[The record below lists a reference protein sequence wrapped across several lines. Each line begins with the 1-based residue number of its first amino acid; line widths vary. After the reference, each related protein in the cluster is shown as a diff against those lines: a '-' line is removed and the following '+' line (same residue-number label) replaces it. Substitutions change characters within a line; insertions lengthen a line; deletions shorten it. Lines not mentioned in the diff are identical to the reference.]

1 MKEQCM
7 ICGSVVEDVSGICPV
22 CGAVLGRS
30 TQVNPADMYTGENRQ
45 PVNPTGTPSSNPSAS
60 YGQQTN
66 AVGNG
71 FGRPYNY
78 QNGTVPYQANNGPKK
93 KLFSILSIVFAIV
106 GLLLSCCLPLL
117 SLLLA
122 IASLVMGIIALVK
135 KQIKVPAIL
144 GLVCGGITVLI
155 SGAFC
160 VLNFVLQ
167 LVVHTNLT
175 GMFEQCWEAMEE
187 PPADLS
193 LTGMEIPTANGTEYY
208 FMCDSDTLERVGENM
223 ELEYGTYTVSNYM
236 SDEDIQDDMIDYVM
250 LALGEGY
257 EVKDVLYV
265 ETDVMGHK
273 DHFYLVVEPDY
284 ELGDE
289 IYYIDTSGA
298 EPKLKRVNTIDRSVF
313 DLFEL
318 QQYSE

>member
-1 MKEQCM
+1 
-7 ICGSVVEDVSGICPV
+7 
-22 CGAVLGRS
+22 
-30 TQVNPADMYTGENRQ
+30 
-45 PVNPTGTPSSNPSAS
+45 
-60 YGQQTN
+60 
-66 AVGNG
+66 
-71 FGRPYNY
+71 
-78 QNGTVPYQANNGPKK
+78 
-93 KLFSILSIVFAIV
+93 
-106 GLLLSCCLPLL
+106 
-117 SLLLA
+117 
-122 IASLVMGIIALVK
+122 
-135 KQIKVPAIL
+135 
-144 GLVCGGITVLI
+144 
-155 SGAFC
+155 
-160 VLNFVLQ
+160 
-167 LVVHTNLT
+167 
-175 GMFEQCWEAMEE
+175 
-187 PPADLS
+187 
-193 LTGMEIPTANGTEYY
+193 
-208 FMCDSDTLERVGENM
+208 MCDSDTLERVGENM